1 MKHTLNVS
9 REVSVTKIAIT
20 AKLRAGKDTAAHHLH
35 IKYGFDKVAFGDA
48 LKRNVNEAF
57 PWVYG
62 PNKPRALLQQYGQ
75 LMREIDPQIWVKHV
89 ERKVIGTIDFRV
101 NTGAERIGIVISDLR
116 QQNEYDWCRA
126 NGFTIIRVAC
136 PFDTRLARAR
146 AAGDDFVESDL
157 LHSTEQYVD
166 TFEPHYEIENNGT
179 VDELKSKVDA
189 ILTLINGV
197 K

>member
-1 MKHTLNVS
+1 MKTTIKVE
-9 REVSVTKIAIT
+9 REIPVVKIAFT
-20 AKLRAGKDTAAHHLH
+20 AKLRAGKDTAAHHLY

-89 ERKVIGTIDFRV
+89 ERKIDGIIDFRV
-101 NTGAERIGIVISDLR
+101 NTGAERIGIVLSDVR
-116 QQNEYDWCRA
+116 QQNEVDWCRA
-126 NGFTIIRVAC
+126 NGFTLIRVTA
-136 PFDTRLARAR
+136 PDEDRIARAI
-146 AAGDDFVESDL
+146 AAGDDFNEVDLEHETESHID
-157 LHSTEQYVD
+157 SFD
-166 TFEPHYEIENNGT
+166 CDYEIVNAGSL
-179 VDELKSKVDA
+179 DDLKAQIDT
-189 ILTLINGV
+189 ILAQINGV